1 MQKEAMTKENFDR
14 VEKGLAPLKPVKIV
28 RPDAA
33 EPKMEDRIK
42 LSDIKGEIKL
52 EYAGRYNRKNDEGV
66 LFVGYCVTI
75 KLMKKD
81 PVTLE
86 GWMIEGEF
94 KEFVRHFS
102 DQIDQSKI
110 CW

>member
-14 VEKGLAPLKPVKIV
+14 VEKGLAPLKPVKLV
-28 RPDAA
+28 QKEDA
-33 EPKMEDRIK
+33 EPKLEDRIK

-52 EYAGRYNRKNDEGV
+52 EYAGRYSRKNDDGV

-81 PVTLE
+81 PVTLK
-86 GWMIEGEF
+86 GWMVEGEF
-94 KEFVRHFS
+94 MEFVRHFR
-102 DQIDQSKI
+102 DQIDQSII